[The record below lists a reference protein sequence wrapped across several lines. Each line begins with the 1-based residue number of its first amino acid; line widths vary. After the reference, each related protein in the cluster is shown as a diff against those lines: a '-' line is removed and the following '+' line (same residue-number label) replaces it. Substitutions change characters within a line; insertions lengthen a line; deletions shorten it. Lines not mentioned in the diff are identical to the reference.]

1 MQAELTGRATGPAV
15 SYTPNDN
22 DPCPELGDG
31 PLQLSADSSA
41 TTPSPA
47 VTPPPAEVPA
57 VRPEPPLTVI
67 EPRANWTVADVRELW
82 RFRELFA
89 YLTLRDLKVRYKQ
102 TILGVGWSVFQPLA
116 TLLVFVVFF
125 GRMGRLAEGVTDYT
139 LFVLAG
145 VLPWTFFANAVSN
158 SGNSL
163 VGNERLVTKTYFP
176 RVLLPGSNV
185 AAALFDF
192 SVGLALMAVWL
203 GIAGVTPT
211 WRLVMAPVCV
221 LLLALTAAG
230 VGSGLAALIATHR
243 DFRYIL
249 GFGVQLWM
257 FATPCL
263 YLPPSAIGPR
273 AHQVLPLNPAYGLI
287 LNFRASVLGE
297 DLNWSAL
304 AISSAVGLVGL
315 AAGLWYF
322 RRMETTLADTI

>member
-1 MQAELTGRATGPAV
+1 MP
-15 SYTPNDN
+15 
-22 DPCPELGDG
+22 
-31 PLQLSADSSA
+31 LSADPTS
-41 TTPSPA
+41 
-47 VTPPPAEVPA
+47 PPPAAAAIPPPVGGPPA
-57 VRPEPPLTVI
+57 APPAEPPLTVI
-67 EPRANWTVADVRELW
+67 ESRANWTVADLRELW
-82 RFRELFA
+82 RFRELFF

-116 TLLVFVVFF
+116 TLVVFVVFF
-125 GRMGRLAEGVTDYT
+125 GRMGRLSEGVADYT

-145 VLPWTFFANAVSN
+145 VLPWTFFANAVTN
-158 SGNSL
+158 AGNSL

-192 SVGLALMAVWL
+192 AIGLALMAVWL
-203 GIAGVTPT
+203 AVAGVVPT
-211 WRLVMAPVCV
+211 WRLLLAPVCV
-221 LLLALTAAG
+221 LLLALTAFG

-257 FATPCL
+257 FATPAI

-273 AHQVLPLNPAYGLI
+273 AQQVLPLNPAYGLI

-297 DLNWSAL
+297 PIHWPAL
-304 AISSAVGLVGL
+304 AVSAAVGLTAV

-322 RRMETTLADTI
+322 RRMESTLADTI